1 VWGVQHDRV
10 GGERNVFDD
19 NGFIVKEKIKPP
31 NWPRHTSARHRRRHI
46 SRRSSPT
53 PAERPV
59 GIRGTTFN
67 LSFN

>member
-1 VWGVQHDRV
+1 V
-10 GGERNVFDD
+10 GGELNVFDD

-53 PAERPV
+53 PAEPSTLEDV
-59 GIRGTTFN
+59 GN
-67 LSFN
+67 HSFLQLNSID

>member
-1 VWGVQHDRV
+1 MWGVQHDRV

-46 SRRSSPT
+46 SRRSLLND
-53 PAERPV
+53 AR
-59 GIRGTTFN
+59 
-67 LSFN
+67 